1 MSRRIDRVNELL
13 RLEISQLLT
22 RQVKDPRLSG
32 VITITEVRAAPDLR
46 TALVLVSVMGDDETK
61 KNALAG
67 IQSAA
72 KFMRRELRDRVSLRY
87 VPFLRFALDDSL
99 ENADRL
105 MGMLNQIHIGQ
116 SGGGAEDSPASDDSQ
131 VSPAPATN
139 N

>member
-1 MSRRIDRVNELL
+1 MSRRVDRVNELL
-13 RLEISQLLT
+13 RLEISQLLA

-61 KNALAG
+61 KTALAG

-87 VPFLRFALDDSL
+87 VPFLSFTLDDSL
-99 ENADRL
+99 ETSNRL
-105 MGMLNQIHIGQ
+105 MGMLNQIHLDQ
-116 SGGGAEDSPASDDSQ
+116 SSGDAE
-131 VSPAPATN
+131 VSPAADGSHVNPVPATN

>member
-1 MSRRIDRVNELL
+1 MSRRVDRVNELL
-13 RLEISQLLT
+13 RLEISQLLA

-46 TALVLVSVMGDDETK
+46 TALVLVSVMGGDETK
-61 KNALAG
+61 KTALAG

-87 VPFLRFALDDSL
+87 VPFLSFTLDDSL
-99 ENADRL
+99 ETSDRL
-105 MGMLNQIHIGQ
+105 MGMLNQIHLDQ
-116 SGGGAEDSPASDDSQ
+116 SGGDAEVSPAADGSH
-131 VSPAPATN
+131 VNPAPATN

>member
-1 MSRRIDRVNELL
+1 MSRRVDRVNELL
-13 RLEISQLLT
+13 RLEISQLLA

-61 KNALAG
+61 KTALAG

-87 VPFLRFALDDSL
+87 VPFLSFTLDDSL
-99 ENADRL
+99 ESSDRL
-105 MGMLNQIHIGQ
+105 MGMLNQIHLDQ
-116 SGGGAEDSPASDDSQ
+116 SGGDAEVAPAADGSHVNPS
-131 VSPAPATN
+131 PATN

>member
-1 MSRRIDRVNELL
+1 MSRRVDRVNELL
-13 RLEISQLLT
+13 RLEISQLLA

-46 TALVLVSVMGDDETK
+46 TALVLVSVMGDDEEK

-87 VPFLRFALDDSL
+87 VPFLSFTLDDSL
-99 ENADRL
+99 ENSDRL
-105 MGMLNQIHIGQ
+105 MGMLNQIHIDQ
-116 SGGGAEDSPASDDSQ
+116 SGSGAEDPPAADDSQ

>member
-1 MSRRIDRVNELL
+1 MSRRVDRVNELL
-13 RLEISQLLT
+13 RLEISQLLA

-61 KNALAG
+61 KTALAG

-87 VPFLRFALDDSL
+87 VPFLSFTLDDSL
-99 ENADRL
+99 ESSDRL
-105 MGMLNQIHIGQ
+105 MGMLNQIHLDQ
-116 SGGGAEDSPASDDSQ
+116 SGGDAEVAPAADGSH
-131 VSPAPATN
+131 VNPAPATN

>member
-1 MSRRIDRVNELL
+1 MSRRVDRVNELL
-13 RLEISQLLT
+13 RLEISQLLA

-61 KNALAG
+61 KTALAG

-87 VPFLRFALDDSL
+87 VPFLSFTLDDSL
-99 ENADRL
+99 ETSDRL
-105 MGMLNQIHIGQ
+105 MGMLNQIHLDQ
-116 SGGGAEDSPASDDSQ
+116 TGGDAEVAPAADGSHVNPS
-131 VSPAPATN
+131 PATN

>member
-1 MSRRIDRVNELL
+1 MSRRVDRVNELL
-13 RLEISQLLT
+13 RLEISQLLA

-61 KNALAG
+61 KTALAG

-87 VPFLRFALDDSL
+87 VPFLSFTLDDSL
-99 ENADRL
+99 ETSDRL
-105 MGMLNQIHIGQ
+105 MGMLNQIHLDQ
-116 SGGGAEDSPASDDSQ
+116 SDGDTEVSPAADGSH
-131 VSPAPATN
+131 VNPAPATN

>member
-1 MSRRIDRVNELL
+1 MSRRVDRVNELL
-13 RLEISQLLT
+13 RLEISQLLA

-61 KNALAG
+61 KTALAG

-87 VPFLRFALDDSL
+87 VPFLSFTLDDSL
-99 ENADRL
+99 ETSNRL
-105 MGMLNQIHIGQ
+105 IGMLNQIHLDQ
-116 SGGGAEDSPASDDSQ
+116 SGGDAEVEPAADGSH
-131 VSPAPATN
+131 VKPATATN

>member
-46 TALVLVSVMGDDETK
+46 TALVLVSVMGDAETK

-67 IQSAA
+67 IQSAS

-87 VPFLRFALDDSL
+87 VPFLSFTLDDSL
-99 ENADRL
+99 ENTDRL
-105 MGMLNQIHIGQ
+105 MGMLNQIHIDQ
-116 SGGGAEDSPASDDSQ
+116 SGRGAEDSPASDDSQ
-131 VSPAPATN
+131 VSPAPASN

>member
-1 MSRRIDRVNELL
+1 MSRRVDRVNELL
-13 RLEISQLLT
+13 RLEISQLLA

-61 KNALAG
+61 KTALAG

-87 VPFLRFALDDSL
+87 VPFLSFTIDDSL
-99 ENADRL
+99 ETSDGL
-105 MGMLNQIHIGQ
+105 MGMLNQIHLDQ
-116 SGGGAEDSPASDDSQ
+116 SGGDAEVSPAADGSD
-131 VSPAPATN
+131 VNPAPATN

>member
-1 MSRRIDRVNELL
+1 MSRRVDRVNELL
-13 RLEISQLLT
+13 RLEISQLLA

-32 VITITEVRAAPDLR
+32 VITITEVRATPDLR

-61 KNALAG
+61 KTALAG

-87 VPFLRFALDDSL
+87 VPFLSFTLDDSL
-99 ENADRL
+99 ETSDRL
-105 MGMLNQIHIGQ
+105 MGMLNQIHLDQ
-116 SGGGAEDSPASDDSQ
+116 SGGDAEVSPAADGSH
-131 VSPAPATN
+131 VNPAPATN

>member
-1 MSRRIDRVNELL
+1 MSRRVDRVNELL
-13 RLEISQLLT
+13 RLEISQLLA

-32 VITITEVRAAPDLR
+32 VITITEVGATPDLR

-61 KNALAG
+61 KTALAG

-87 VPFLRFALDDSL
+87 VPFLSFTLDDSL
-99 ENADRL
+99 ETSDRL
-105 MGMLNQIHIGQ
+105 MGMLNQIHLDQ
-116 SGGGAEDSPASDDSQ
+116 SGGDAE
-131 VSPAPATN
+131 VSPAADGSHVNPWPATN

>member
-1 MSRRIDRVNELL
+1 MSRRVDRVNELL
-13 RLEISQLLT
+13 RLEISQLLA

-61 KNALAG
+61 KTALAG

-87 VPFLRFALDDSL
+87 VPFLSFTLDDSL
-99 ENADRL
+99 ETSDRL
-105 MGMLNQIHIGQ
+105 MGMLNQIHLDQ
-116 SGGGAEDSPASDDSQ
+116 SGAAAE
-131 VSPAPATN
+131 VSPAADGSHVNPSPATN

>member
-1 MSRRIDRVNELL
+1 MSRRVDRVNELL
-13 RLEISQLLT
+13 RLEISQLLA

-61 KNALAG
+61 KTALAG

-87 VPFLRFALDDSL
+87 VPFLSFTLDDSL
-99 ENADRL
+99 ETSNRL
-105 MGMLNQIHIGQ
+105 IGMLNQIHLDQ
-116 SGGGAEDSPASDDSQ
+116 SDGDAE
-131 VSPAPATN
+131 VSPAADGSHVKPATATN

>member
-1 MSRRIDRVNELL
+1 MSRRVDRVNELL
-13 RLEISQLLT
+13 RLEISQLLA

-61 KNALAG
+61 KTALAG

-87 VPFLRFALDDSL
+87 VPFLSFTLDDSL
-99 ENADRL
+99 ETSDRL
-105 MGMLNQIHIGQ
+105 MGMLNQIHLDQ
-116 SGGGAEDSPASDDSQ
+116 SGADAEVAPAADGSHVNPS
-131 VSPAPATN
+131 PATN

>member
-13 RLEISQLLT
+13 RLEISQLLA

-32 VITITEVRAAPDLR
+32 VITITEVRATPDLR

-61 KNALAG
+61 KTALAG

-87 VPFLRFALDDSL
+87 VPFLSFTLDDSL
-99 ENADRL
+99 ETSDRL
-105 MGMLNQIHIGQ
+105 MGMLNQIHLDQ
-116 SGGGAEDSPASDDSQ
+116 SGGDAEVSPAADGSH
-131 VSPAPATN
+131 VNPAPATN

>member
-1 MSRRIDRVNELL
+1 MSRRVDRVNELL
-13 RLEISQLLT
+13 RLEISQLLA

-61 KNALAG
+61 KTALAG

-87 VPFLRFALDDSL
+87 VPFLSFTLDDSL
-99 ENADRL
+99 ETSDRL
-105 MGMLNQIHIGQ
+105 MGMLNQIHLDQ
-116 SGGGAEDSPASDDSQ
+116 SGGDAEVSPAADASP
-131 VSPAPATN
+131 VNPAPATN

>member
-1 MSRRIDRVNELL
+1 MSRRVDRVNELL
-13 RLEISQLLT
+13 RLEISQLLA

-61 KNALAG
+61 KTALAG

-87 VPFLRFALDDSL
+87 VPFLSFTIDDSL
-99 ENADRL
+99 ETSDGL
-105 MGMLNQIHIGQ
+105 MGMLNQIHLDQ
-116 SGGGAEDSPASDDSQ
+116 SGGDAEVSPAVDGSH
-131 VSPAPATN
+131 VNPAPATN

>member
-13 RLEISQLLT
+13 RLEISQLLA

-46 TALVLVSVMGDDETK
+46 TALVLLSVMGDDESK

-72 KFMRRELRDRVSLRY
+72 KFMRRELRERVSLRY
-87 VPFLRFALDDSL
+87 VPFLSFALDDSL
-99 ENADRL
+99 EDSDRL
-105 MGMLNQIHIGQ
+105 MGMLNQIHLDQ
-116 SGGGAEDSPASDDSQ
+116 SRGDAEVPPAADGSH
-131 VSPAPATN
+131 VNPAPATN

>member
-1 MSRRIDRVNELL
+1 MSRRVDRVNELL
-13 RLEISQLLT
+13 RLEISQLLA

-32 VITITEVRAAPDLR
+32 VITITEVRATPDLR

-61 KNALAG
+61 KTALAG

-87 VPFLRFALDDSL
+87 VPFLSFTLDDSL
-99 ENADRL
+99 ETSDRL
-105 MGMLNQIHIGQ
+105 MGMLNQIQLDQ
-116 SGGGAEDSPASDDSQ
+116 SGGDAEVSPASDGSHVD
-131 VSPAPATN
+131 PAPATN

>member
-1 MSRRIDRVNELL
+1 MSRRVDRVNELL
-13 RLEISQLLT
+13 RLEISQLLA

-61 KNALAG
+61 KTALAG

-87 VPFLRFALDDSL
+87 VPFLSFTLDDSL
-99 ENADRL
+99 ETSDRL
-105 MGMLNQIHIGQ
+105 MGMLNQIHLDQ
-116 SGGGAEDSPASDDSQ
+116 SGGDAEVSPAADGSD
-131 VSPAPATN
+131 VNPAPATN

>member
-1 MSRRIDRVNELL
+1 MSRRVDRVNELL
-13 RLEISQLLT
+13 RLEISQLLA

-61 KNALAG
+61 KTALAG

-87 VPFLRFALDDSL
+87 VPFLSFTLDDSL
-99 ENADRL
+99 ETSDRL
-105 MGMLNQIHIGQ
+105 MGMLNQIHLDQ
-116 SGGGAEDSPASDDSQ
+116 SGGDAEVSPVADGSH
-131 VSPAPATN
+131 VNPAPATN

>member
-1 MSRRIDRVNELL
+1 MSRRVDRVNELL
-13 RLEISQLLT
+13 RLEISQLLA

-61 KNALAG
+61 KTALAG

-87 VPFLRFALDDSL
+87 VPFLSFTIDDSL
-99 ENADRL
+99 ETSDGL
-105 MGMLNQIHIGQ
+105 MGMLNQIHLDQ
-116 SGGGAEDSPASDDSQ
+116 SGGDAEVAPAADGSHVNPS
-131 VSPAPATN
+131 PATN

>member
-1 MSRRIDRVNELL
+1 MSRRVDRVNELL
-13 RLEISQLLT
+13 RLEISQLLA

-32 VITITEVRAAPDLR
+32 VITITEVRATPDLR

-61 KNALAG
+61 KTALAG

-87 VPFLRFALDDSL
+87 VPFLSFTLDDSL
-99 ENADRL
+99 ETSDRL
-105 MGMLNQIHIGQ
+105 MGMLNQIHLDQ
-116 SGGGAEDSPASDDSQ
+116 SVGDAEVSPAADGSH
-131 VSPAPATN
+131 VNPAPATN

>member
-1 MSRRIDRVNELL
+1 MSRRVDRVNELL
-13 RLEISQLLT
+13 RLEISQLLA

-61 KNALAG
+61 KTVLAG
-67 IQSAA
+67 IQSAS

-87 VPFLRFALDDSL
+87 VPFLSFTLDDSL
-99 ENADRL
+99 ESSDRL
-105 MGMLNQIHIGQ
+105 MGMLNQIHLDQ
-116 SGGGAEDSPASDDSQ
+116 SGGDAEVSPAVDGSH
-131 VSPAPATN
+131 VNPAPATN

>member
-13 RLEISQLLT
+13 RLEISQLLA

-61 KNALAG
+61 KTALAG

-87 VPFLRFALDDSL
+87 VPFLSFTLDDSL
-99 ENADRL
+99 ETSDRL
-105 MGMLNQIHIGQ
+105 MGMLNQIHLDQ
-116 SGGGAEDSPASDDSQ
+116 SSGDAEVSPAAEASN
-131 VSPAPATN
+131 VNPAPATN

>member
-1 MSRRIDRVNELL
+1 MSRRVDRVNELL
-13 RLEISQLLT
+13 RLEISQLLA

-61 KNALAG
+61 KTALAG

-87 VPFLRFALDDSL
+87 VPFLRFTLDDSL
-99 ENADRL
+99 ETSDRL
-105 MGMLNQIHIGQ
+105 MGMLNQIHLDQ
-116 SGGGAEDSPASDDSQ
+116 AGGDAE
-131 VSPAPATN
+131 VSPAADGSHVNPAPARN

>member
-13 RLEISQLLT
+13 RLEISQLLA

-46 TALVLVSVMGDDETK
+46 TALVLVSVMGDDESK

-72 KFMRRELRDRVSLRY
+72 KFMRRELRERVSLRY
-87 VPFLRFALDDSL
+87 VPFLSFALDDSL
-99 ENADRL
+99 ENSDRL
-105 MGMLNQIHIGQ
+105 MGMLNQIHLNQ
-116 SGGGAEDSPASDDSQ
+116 SGSGATDSPAADASQ
-131 VSPAPATN
+131 ANPAPATN

>member
-1 MSRRIDRVNELL
+1 MSRRVDRVNELL
-13 RLEISQLLT
+13 RLEISQLLA

-61 KNALAG
+61 KTALAG

-72 KFMRRELRDRVSLRY
+72 KFMRRELRERVSLRY
-87 VPFLRFALDDSL
+87 VPFLSFILDDSL
-99 ENADRL
+99 ESSDRL
-105 MGMLNQIHIGQ
+105 TGMLNQIHLDQ
-116 SGGGAEDSPASDDSQ
+116 SGGGAEDSPTADDSQ
-131 VSPAPATN
+131 VSPAPTTN